1 MKILSIL
8 LVFAMMIIFACTN
21 NDTRSFIPGTYV
33 DTTGSS
39 KSKASDTLIIE
50 FTGESNNY
58 VIHRKT
64 GYNLISK
71 NGIGNREYA
80 SEEWTAIY
88 DSGTRTL
95 KVAFPLKLITFYP
108 QSGKLCIRERAYQK
122 LELP

>member
-8 LVFAMMIIFACTN
+8 LVFSIMIACTS

-33 DTTGSS
+33 NTTVSS

-58 VIHRKT
+58 LVHRKT
-64 GYNLISK
+64 GYHLISAQR
-71 NGIGNREYA
+71 IGKRKYA
-80 SEEWTAIY
+80 SEEWKAIY

-95 KVAFPLKLITFYP
+95 KVAIVGKIITFYP
-108 QSGKLCIRERAYQK
+108 ASAKLNIGEREYRKLQK
-122 LELP
+122 H